1 MSTEIELSNVTGQ
14 EKPMTLREQTFAA
27 FYEAY
32 GITDDKL
39 RQALE
44 QAATGL
50 ADSELTREAL
60 ERLWYSRSMSWLRH
74 GHERKEPQDILSDEA
89 E

>member
-1 MSTEIELSNVTGQ
+1 MAT
-14 EKPMTLREQTFAA
+14 REQTFAA

-44 QAATGL
+44 KAAEPLT
-50 ADSELTREAL
+50 DSLVTRDAL
-60 ERLWYSRSMSWLRH
+60 EGLWYSRPMSWLRH
-74 GHERKEPQDILSDEA
+74 GHERKPPKDKLSDEA